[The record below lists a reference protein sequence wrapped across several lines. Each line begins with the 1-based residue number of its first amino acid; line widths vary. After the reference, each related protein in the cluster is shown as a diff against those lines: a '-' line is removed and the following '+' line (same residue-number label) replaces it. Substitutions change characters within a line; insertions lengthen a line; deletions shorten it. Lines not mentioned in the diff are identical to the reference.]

1 MKTTSIACA
10 VAALFFSVGG
20 AQANP
25 LAGQYAVTSS
35 ATSLGGDLWRFD
47 YTVANIDQYNGGR
60 TGWDGFLILVPD
72 SAALVAHTVPASYY
86 GSPGYW
92 SMSEGGNFSA
102 YATLGVTPPAGFHW
116 MAWWGA
122 DPASVYPAGKGASF
136 SVTLDHVKP
145 GENVGAPVTYWGFSY
160 PTSTTYDQN
169 AWGQYTFY
177 TTTLTSPA
185 PVPEPETYALMLAG
199 LGALGA
205 LRRRK
210 QA

>member
-1 MKTTSIACA
+1 MKKIPVACA
-10 VAALFFSVGG
+10 AAALLFAFGN

-35 ATSLGGDLWRFD
+35 ATHLVGDTWRFD
-47 YTVANIDQYNGGR
+47 YTVSNINQYNGGR

-72 SAALVAHTVPASYY
+72 SATLVSHTVPASFY
-86 GSPGYW
+86 GAPGYW
-92 SMSEGGNFSA
+92 SIGEGGDFSA
-102 YATLGVTPPAGFHW
+102 YATLGVTPPSGFHW

-122 DPASVYPAGKGASF
+122 DPASVYPSGAGASF

-145 GENVGAPVTYWGFSY
+145 MENTGAPATYWAF
-160 PTSTTYDQN
+160 TSPATSYDQN
-169 AWGQYTFY
+169 AYGRYTFY

-205 LRRRK
+205 IRRRR
-210 QA
+210 A